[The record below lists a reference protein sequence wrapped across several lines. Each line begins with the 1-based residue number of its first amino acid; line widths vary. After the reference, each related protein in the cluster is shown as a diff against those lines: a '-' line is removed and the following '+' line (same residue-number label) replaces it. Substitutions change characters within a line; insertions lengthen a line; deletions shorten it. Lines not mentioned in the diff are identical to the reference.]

1 MAKKPTLKAA
11 AKAAPSTSPKE
22 EIRKGYTATIG
33 PNAKLGKGVK

>member
-1 MAKKPTLKAA
+1 MAKKPTMKVA

-22 EIRKGYTATIG
+22 EIRKGYVRKIG

>member
-22 EIRKGYTATIG
+22 EIRQGYVRTVG
-33 PNAKLGKGVK
+33 SLAKLGKGVK

>member
-22 EIRKGYTATIG
+22 ETRKGYTVKIG